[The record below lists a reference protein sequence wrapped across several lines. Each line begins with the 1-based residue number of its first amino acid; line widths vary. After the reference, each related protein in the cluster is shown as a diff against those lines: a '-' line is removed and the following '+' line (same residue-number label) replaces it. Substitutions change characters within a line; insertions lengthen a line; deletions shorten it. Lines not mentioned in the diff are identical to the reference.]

1 MASHRAPFNWADPL
15 LLDAQLSDTERM
27 VQDSARTYCQNKLL
41 PRVQEAF
48 RHEKTDVSIFQEMGE
63 LGLLGP
69 TITEEYGGAGL
80 NYVCYGLIAH

>member
-27 VQDSARTYCQNKLL
+27 VQDSARAYCQDKLL

-48 RHEKTDVSIFQEMGE
+48 RHEKTDVGIFREMVS
-63 LGLLGP
+63 
-69 TITEEYGGAGL
+69 GACWVPPSPRNTVAPGSTMS
-80 NYVCYGLIAH
+80 VTG

>member
-27 VQDSARTYCQNKLL
+27 VQDSARAYCQDKLL

-48 RHEKTDVSIFQEMGE
+48 RHEKTDVSIFRACWAPPSPRNTVAPGSTMSVTG
-63 LGLLGP
+63 
-69 TITEEYGGAGL
+69 
-80 NYVCYGLIAH
+80 